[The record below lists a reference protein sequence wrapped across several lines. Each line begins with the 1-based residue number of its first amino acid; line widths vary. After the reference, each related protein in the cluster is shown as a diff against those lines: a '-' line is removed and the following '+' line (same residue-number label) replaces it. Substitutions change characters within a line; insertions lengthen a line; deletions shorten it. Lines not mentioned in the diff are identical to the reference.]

1 MEFNFHHLPGQFDLN
16 TKPFSFPFSKLWQF
30 FTSGNSSG
38 SCHGAGSTWWHGSF
52 CRAGPELLSES
63 LKGTWWKAPSSG
75 ATFECGTHR
84 HEIIYAVDVSP
95 LGCKKNLG
103 SSICPGPFRQQ
114 QLVG

>member
-84 HEIIYAVDVSP
+84 HEIIYVYIIYIYRYLISLSQYHIITIAVS
-95 LGCKKNLG
+95 
-103 SSICPGPFRQQ
+103 
-114 QLVG
+114 